1 MRLFTNLSPLPPS
14 LGKGRGVKVGEGQS
28 PSPKLLPPLFF
39 EIGRCFQVSLNLAEF
54 AFYGAFSSFTRGWL
68 TTGWRWR
75 RLLLID
81 SGADFLHYIGKLL
94 TCPTYG
100 FNIGALQC

>member
-1 MRLFTNLSPLPPS
+1 LFTNLSPC
-14 LGKGRGVKVGEGQS
+14 
-28 PSPKLLPPLFF
+28 PPLFF

-68 TTGWRWR
+68 TTGWWR

-94 TCPTYG
+94 TCPPYR
-100 FNIGALQC
+100 FNIGAL